1 MWEVELKPEIKKELR
16 DPQKYVKGMNMT
28 YNGMTITMVGVL
40 MMMILYFMRPEHVLH
55 PLWIEIL
62 GLLVAGWGEFLK
74 FRAK

>member
-1 MWEVELKPEIKKELR
+1 MWEVELRPEIKKELR
-16 DPQKYVKGMNMT
+16 DPEKYVKGMNMT

-40 MMMILYFMRPEHVLH
+40 MMMILYFIRPEHVLH

>member
-16 DPQKYVKGMNMT
+16 DPEKYVKGMNMT

-40 MMMILYFMRPEHVLH
+40 MMMILYFTRPEHVLR
-55 PLWIEIL
+55 PFWIQIL
-62 GLLVAGWGEFLK
+62 GILLAGWGEFLK

>member
-1 MWEVELKPEIKKELR
+1 MWEVELRPEIKKELR
-16 DPQKYVKGMNMT
+16 DPEKYVKGMNMT

-40 MMMILYFMRPEHVLH
+40 MMMILYFMRPEHVHH

>member
-16 DPQKYVKGMNMT
+16 NPEKYVKGMNMT

-40 MMMILYFMRPEHVLH
+40 MMMILYFIRPEHVLH

>member
-1 MWEVELKPEIKKELR
+1 MWEVELRPEIKKELR
-16 DPQKYVKGMNMT
+16 DPEKYVKGMNMT

-62 GLLVAGWGEFLK
+62 GLLVVGWGEFLK

>member
-1 MWEVELKPEIKKELR
+1 MWEVELRPEIKKELK
-16 DPQKYVKGMNMT
+16 DPEKYVKGMNMT

>member
-16 DPQKYVKGMNMT
+16 DPEKYVKGMNMT

-40 MMMILYFMRPEHVLH
+40 MMMTLYFMRPEHVLH

>member
-1 MWEVELKPEIKKELR
+1 MWEVELRPEIKKELR
-16 DPQKYVKGMNMT
+16 DPEKYVKGMNMT

-62 GLLVAGWGEFLK
+62 GLLVASWGEFLK

>member
-16 DPQKYVKGMNMT
+16 DSQKYVKGMNMT

-40 MMMILYFMRPEHVLH
+40 MMMILYFIRPEHVLH

>member
-16 DPQKYVKGMNMT
+16 DPEKYVKGMNMT

-62 GLLVAGWGEFLK
+62 GLLVAGWGELLK

>member
-1 MWEVELKPEIKKELR
+1 MWEVELRPEIKKELR
-16 DPQKYVKGMNMT
+16 DPEKYVKGMNMT

-55 PLWIEIL
+55 PLWIEML